1 MSGTSSESGGAVTVT
16 VGVVDDSDIMRRGL
30 QALLGT
36 DPGLEVVGEATDGDE
51 ALALVGEF
59 SPDVLLLDV
68 RMPRRDGLSIVKE
81 IAGLTRVLMLTFTD
95 DDASIHRAMS
105 DGAAGYLIHGTFD
118 AESLAHMVRA
128 TASGAAPVSD
138 AAMRAIQR
146 GAAAPVPEPAGDLGL
161 SARQVEVMDLIAQG
175 RSNSD
180 IAKHLFL
187 AEKTV
192 KNHINQIFA
201 ALGVTTRAEAIVR
214 WLGR

>member
-1 MSGTSSESGGAVTVT
+1 MTVT

-30 QALLGT
+30 LALLGT
-36 DPGLEVVGEATDGDE
+36 DPGLEVIGQAGDGDE
-51 ALALVGEF
+51 ALTLVRA
-59 SPDVLLLDV
+59 SLPDVLLLDV

-81 IAGLTRVLMLTFTD
+81 VAGLTRVLMLTFTD
-95 DDASIHRAMS
+95 DDASIHKAMS

-138 AAMRAIQR
+138 VAMRAIQR
-146 GAAAPVPEPAGDLGL
+146 GAVPAAPEPPGDLGL
-161 SARQVEVMDLIAQG
+161 SSRQVEVMDLIAEG
-175 RSNSD
+175 RSNAD

-192 KNHINQIFA
+192 KNHINQSFA
-201 ALGVTTRAEAIVR
+201 ALGVTTRAEAIVC

>member
-1 MSGTSSESGGAVTVT
+1 MTVS

-30 QALLGT
+30 LALLGT
-36 DPGLEVVGEATDGDE
+36 DPGLEVIGQAGDGDE
-51 ALALVGEF
+51 ALALVRA
-59 SPDVLLLDV
+59 SRPDVLLLDV

-81 IAGLTRVLMLTFTD
+81 VAGLTRVLMLTFTD
-95 DDASIHRAMS
+95 DDASIHKAMS

-138 AAMRAIQR
+138 VAMRAIQR
-146 GAAAPVPEPAGDLGL
+146 GAVAATPQPPGDLGL
-161 SARQVEVMDLIAQG
+161 SARQVEVMDLIAEG

-201 ALGVTTRAEAIVR
+201 ALGVTTRAEAIVC

>member
-1 MSGTSSESGGAVTVT
+1 MTVT
-16 VGVVDDSDIMRRGL
+16 VGVVDDSDIMRKGL
-30 QALLGT
+30 LALLGT
-36 DPGLEVVGEATDGDE
+36 DPGLEVVGQAGDGDE
-51 ALALVGEF
+51 ALALVRAHR
-59 SPDVLLLDV
+59 PDVLLLDV
-68 RMPRRDGLSIVKE
+68 RMPRRDGLSIVSE
-81 IAGLTRVLMLTFTD
+81 VAAQTRVLMLTFTD

-105 DGAAGYLIHGTFD
+105 DGAAGYLVHGTFD

-128 TASGAAPVSD
+128 TASGAAPVS
-138 AAMRAIQR
+138 AVAMRAIQR
-146 GAAAPVPEPAGDLGL
+146 GPVAAVPEPAGDLGL
-161 SARQVEVMDLIAQG
+161 SARQVEVMDLIAEG

-201 ALGVTTRAEAIVR
+201 VLGVTTRAEAIVR

>member
-1 MSGTSSESGGAVTVT
+1 MTVM
-16 VGVVDDSDIMRRGL
+16 VAVVDDSDIMRKGL
-30 QALLGT
+30 LALLGT
-36 DPGLEVVGEATDGDE
+36 DPGLEIVGQAGDGDE
-51 ALALVGEF
+51 AIALVQAAR
-59 SPDVLLLDV
+59 PDVLLLDV

-81 IAGLTRVLMLTFTD
+81 VAGLTRVLMLTFTD
-95 DDASIHRAMS
+95 DDASIHKAMS
-105 DGAAGYLIHGTFD
+105 DGAAGYLVHGTFD

-138 AAMRAIQR
+138 VALRALQR
-146 GAAAPVPEPAGDLGL
+146 GAVASTPEPPSDLGL
-161 SARQVEVMDLIAQG
+161 SARQVEVMDLIAEG

-201 ALGVTTRAEAIVR
+201 ALNVATRAEAIVR
-214 WLGR
+214 WLSR

>member
-1 MSGTSSESGGAVTVT
+1 
-16 VGVVDDSDIMRRGL
+16 
-30 QALLGT
+30 
-36 DPGLEVVGEATDGDE
+36 
-51 ALALVGEF
+51 
-59 SPDVLLLDV
+59 
-68 RMPRRDGLSIVKE
+68 MPRRDGLSIVKE
-81 IAGLTRVLMLTFTD
+81 VADLTRVLMLTFTD
-95 DDASIHRAMS
+95 DDASIHKAMS
-105 DGAAGYLIHGTFD
+105 DGAAGYLVHGTFD

-138 AAMRAIQR
+138 VALRALQR
-146 GAAAPVPEPAGDLGL
+146 GAVAATPEPPSDLGL
-161 SARQVEVMDLIAQG
+161 SARQVEVMDLIAEG

-201 ALGVTTRAEAIVR
+201 VLGVTTRAEAIVC

>member
-1 MSGTSSESGGAVTVT
+1 MVT
-16 VGVVDDSDIMRRGL
+16 VGVVDDSGIMRKGL
-30 QALLGT
+30 LALLST
-36 DPGLEVVGEATDGDE
+36 DPGLEVVGEAGDGDQG
-51 ALALVGEF
+51 LALVLE
-59 SPDVLLLDV
+59 SHPDVLLLDV

-81 IAGLTRVLMLTFTD
+81 ISGLTRVLMLTFTD

-138 AAMRAIQR
+138 VALRAIAR
-146 GAAAPVPEPAGDLGL
+146 GAVAPTAEPAGHLGL

-180 IAKHLFL
+180 IAGHLFL

-201 ALGVTTRAEAIVR
+201 ALGVATRAEAIVR

>member
-1 MSGTSSESGGAVTVT
+1 MTVS

-30 QALLGT
+30 LALLGT
-36 DPGLEVVGEATDGDE
+36 DPGLEVIGQAGDGDE
-51 ALALVGEF
+51 ALALVRA
-59 SPDVLLLDV
+59 SRPDVLLLDV
-68 RMPRRDGLSIVKE
+68 RMPRRDGLSVVKE

-95 DDASIHRAMS
+95 DDLSIHRALS

-138 AAMRAIQR
+138 GALRAIQR
-146 GAAAPVPEPAGDLGL
+146 GGPAPAQAPPDDLGL
-161 SARQVEVMDLIAQG
+161 STRQAEVMDLISEG
-175 RSNSD
+175 RSNTD
-180 IAKHLFL
+180 IATHLFL

-201 ALGVTTRAEAIVR
+201 VLGVTTRAEAIVR

>member
-1 MSGTSSESGGAVTVT
+1 MTVT
-16 VGVVDDSDIMRRGL
+16 VGVVDDSDIMRKGL
-30 QALLGT
+30 LALL
-36 DPGLEVVGEATDGDE
+36 VVGQAGDGDE
-51 ALALVGEF
+51 ALALVRA
-59 SPDVLLLDV
+59 SRPDVLLLDV
-68 RMPRRDGLSIVKE
+68 RMPRRDGLSIVAE
-81 IAGLTRVLMLTFTD
+81 IAALTRVLMLTFTD
-95 DDASIHRAMS
+95 DENSIHRAMS
-105 DGAAGYLIHGTFD
+105 AGAAGYLVHGTFD

-138 AAMRAIQR
+138 IAMRAIQR
-146 GAAAPVPEPAGDLGL
+146 GPVAVVPEPAGDLGL

-201 ALGVTTRAEAIVR
+201 VLAVTTRAEAIVR

>member
-1 MSGTSSESGGAVTVT
+1 VTVT
-16 VGVVDDSDIMRRGL
+16 VGVVDDSDIMRKGL
-30 QALLGT
+30 LALLGT
-36 DPGLEVVGEATDGDE
+36 DPGLDVVGQAGDGNE
-51 ALALVGEF
+51 ALALVHA
-59 SPDVLLLDV
+59 SRPDVLLLDV

-81 IAGLTRVLMLTFTD
+81 VAGLTRVLMLTFTD
-95 DDASIHRAMS
+95 DDATIHRAMS
-105 DGAAGYLIHGTFD
+105 DGAAGYLVHGTFD

-138 AAMRAIQR
+138 VALRAIQR
-146 GAAAPVPEPAGDLGL
+146 GAVPPAPQPLGDLGL
-161 SARQVEVMDLIAQG
+161 STRQSEVMDLIAQG

-201 ALGVTTRAEAIVR
+201 VLGVTTRAEAIVC

>member
-1 MSGTSSESGGAVTVT
+1 MTVT
-16 VGVVDDSDIMRRGL
+16 VGIVDDSDIMRKGL
-30 QALLGT
+30 LALLGT
-36 DPGLEVVGEATDGDE
+36 DPGLEVVGQASDGDE
-51 ALALVGEF
+51 AVALVRA
-59 SPDVLLLDV
+59 SRPDVLLLDV

-95 DDASIHRAMS
+95 DDVSIHRALS

-118 AESLAHMVRA
+118 AESLAHMVQA
-128 TASGAAPVSD
+128 TASGGAPVSD
-138 AAMRAIQR
+138 GALRAIQR
-146 GAAAPVPEPAGDLGL
+146 GSTPPTAVPPSDLGL
-161 SARQVEVMDLIAQG
+161 SARQVEVMDLISEG

-180 IAKHLFL
+180 IATHLFL